1 MEKNNSLQ
9 PAKPTAPSSGRIEVG
24 FNIIAQ
30 IALVIAALV
39 MLNWLG
45 NKYYARLDWSRGKNI
60 TLSPQTKA
68 LLGTLEKPVQVIV
81 MFAMAGEVENDAQL
95 LLREYQFAAKGKL
108 TVEEVDPYANL
119 SRARRSTNSARTRTW

>member
-24 FNIIAQ
+24 FNIIVQ

-95 LLREYQFAAKGKL
+95 LLREYQ
-108 TVEEVDPYANL
+108 
-119 SRARRSTNSARTRTW
+119 RSTNSARTRTW